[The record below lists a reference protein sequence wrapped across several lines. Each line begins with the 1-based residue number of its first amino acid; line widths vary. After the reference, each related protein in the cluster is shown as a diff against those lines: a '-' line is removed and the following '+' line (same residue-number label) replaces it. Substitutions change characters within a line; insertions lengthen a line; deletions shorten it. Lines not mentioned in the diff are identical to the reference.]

1 MTVDSVKLVIGADY
15 DVVEFDQKLEE
26 MIQKFDEDASYSD
39 AYLIATNGDIYLVL
53 EYGGDYTRVV
63 NDSFDDGIS
72 DEDAYR
78 ETIENEIGDY
88 FEDCEYDDRFY
99 TMFKPLWRDIYY
111 TIEEYGLD
119 KEKFLNYFYTKDGLI
134 DYDAVKHFKYYLD
147 YDEIK
152 NFITEI
158 EVEKNW

>member
-1 MTVDSVKLVIGADY
+1 MTIDPVELVIGDY
-15 DVVEFDQKLEE
+15 DVVENEKLLEE

-39 AYLIATNGDIYLVL
+39 AYLVTKSGTFYLVL

-63 NDSFDDGIS
+63 NDSFDEEIS
-72 DEDAYR
+72 FEDAYI
-78 ETIENEIGDY
+78 ETIENEIGEY

-99 TMFKPLWRDIYY
+99 TMFKPLWSDIYW

-134 DYDAVKHFKYYLD
+134 DYDVVEFFKRCLD
-147 YDEIK
+147 RGEITR
-152 NFITEI
+152 FIQG
-158 EVEKNW
+158 NY